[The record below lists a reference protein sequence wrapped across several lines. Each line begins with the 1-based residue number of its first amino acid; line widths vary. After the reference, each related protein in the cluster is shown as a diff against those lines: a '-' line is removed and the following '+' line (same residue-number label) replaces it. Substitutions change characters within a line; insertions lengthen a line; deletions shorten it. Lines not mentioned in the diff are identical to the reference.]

1 MRGLYWEEWAI
12 GAEFESP
19 GRTVTEADIVTF
31 AGLSGDYNPL
41 HINEEYCKTTQ
52 FGTRIAHGPLVY
64 AIAAGLIF
72 QLHLYDDTLIA
83 FLGFDSLKFT
93 NPVKAGDTIHAKLKV
108 LEKRESSRA
117 DRGIMKRQLQVFNQ
131 RGEMV
136 QDAVQAFLLKRIL
149 HHVAALVEHLQ
160 LALHDAAI
168 SARRFTFFQYLQFR
182 MDGVARLHRMGEF
195 QTVES

>member
-1 MRGLYWEEWAI
+1 MRGLYWEDWEI

-41 HINEEYCKTTQ
+41 HINEEYCKQTQ

-64 AIAAGLIF
+64 AIAAGLLF

-93 NPVKAGDTIHAKLKV
+93 KPVKAGDTIRARIKV
-108 LEKRESSRA
+108 LETRETSNPE
-117 DRGIMKRQLQVFNQ
+117 RGVMKRQLTVLNQ
-131 RGEMV
+131 RGEVV
-136 QDAVQAFLLKRIL
+136 QEGETD
-149 HHVAALVEHLQ
+149 HVV
-160 LALHDAAI
+160 
-168 SARRFTFFQYLQFR
+168 ARRP
-182 MDGVARLHRMGEF
+182 A
-195 QTVES
+195 